1 MQITG
6 YDLYA
11 VPPRW
16 LLLRLETSDGTIGW
30 GEPIIPGR
38 LETVR
43 TAVSELVE
51 GYLLGMDPLR
61 TEYHWRKLYQCGY
74 FRGGPVLTSALSG
87 IDQALWDIKGRHY
100 DAPVYDLLGGY
111 VRDRLMVY
119 QWVGGDEP
127 EEIAESAVRDV
138 EHGYRAIKLNFV
150 GEFRPLETAAAV
162 DRAVERVAAVRDAVG
177 EEVLIGVDFHGRVS
191 KPMALE
197 LVRRLEPYD
206 PMFVDQPLLPEHA
219 DSFGSISDRTAARIS
234 TGERFYTRYDFK
246 QLFVDDAV
254 SVIQPDVAHV
264 GGISELHKVA
274 AMAQAFDVAVIPHCP
289 LGPVAFAASLQL
301 GFCSQNVVMLE
312 QDLGLH
318 DPESSQ
324 GLAFLEDEET
334 FTFENGYVAR
344 PEGPGLGIQI
354 DEDYVRE
361 QARADVN
368 WYNPVWHHEDG
379 SVAEW

>member
-1 MQITG
+1 
-6 YDLYA
+6 
-11 VPPRW
+11 
-16 LLLRLETSDGTIGW
+16 
-30 GEPIIPGR
+30 
-38 LETVR
+38 
-43 TAVSELVE
+43 
-51 GYLLGMDPLR
+51 MDPLR

-162 DRAVERVAAVRDAVG
+162 DRAVRRVAAVRDAVG

-191 KPMALE
+191 EADGAAE
-197 LVRRLEPYD
+197 LVRRLRPYD

-246 QLFVDDAV
+246 RAV
-254 SVIQPDVAHV
+254 RRRRRLGHTARRRARRRHQRAPQGRRDGASVRRRRH
-264 GGISELHKVA
+264 
-274 AMAQAFDVAVIPHCP
+274 PHCP

-324 GLAFLEDEET
+324 GWRSWRTRET